1 MASPTTIDKGSCSKS
16 GSGLQAV
23 VASNAS
29 AYDPGAPTFDSK
41 SQKLTYQVAAPVFA
55 ADGKTENIGRY
66 GITMSADLMK
76 CLYNVKSIPSQVNI
90 GITSSDGNSVVQT
103 ATLNM
108 KNNWV
113 YFAADNF
120 KYSDLSLLTVTLP
133 KASAPKPTAKASTKA
148 APVKPKKK

>member
-1 MASPTTIDKGSCSKS
+1 M
-16 GSGLQAV
+16 
-23 VASNAS
+23 
-29 AYDPGAPTFDSK
+29 Y
-41 SQKLTYQVAAPVFA
+41 A

-120 KYSDLSLLTVTLP
+120 RYSDLSLLTVTLP
-133 KASAPKPTAKASTKA
+133 KTPEAKPTTKASKKPSTKA
-148 APVKPKKK
+148 APAKPKKK